1 MNKKYAFAILLLVIA
16 ALAFV
21 GMQRNGEPKI
31 TVLNPAIESKMVDR
45 EPLSPRLANLDNKT
59 IYMVDINWGGP
70 DAATPVFEE
79 MTSWFAQHYPTVKT
93 VIKKKAG
100 MYSSDDPALWKE
112 IKEKGDAAIIGISG

>member
-45 EPLSPRLANLDNKT
+45 EPSEET
-59 IYMVDINWGGP
+59 
-70 DAATPVFEE
+70 AAHPPAVTE
-79 MTSWFAQHYPTVKT
+79 S
-93 VIKKKAG
+93 KA
-100 MYSSDDPALWKE
+100 
-112 IKEKGDAAIIGISG
+112 